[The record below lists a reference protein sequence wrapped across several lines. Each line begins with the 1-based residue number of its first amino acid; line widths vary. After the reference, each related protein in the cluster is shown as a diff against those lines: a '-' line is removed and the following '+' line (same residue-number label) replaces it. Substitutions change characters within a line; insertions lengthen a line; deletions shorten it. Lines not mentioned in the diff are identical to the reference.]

1 MSPAD
6 IKELHL
12 GVWRLLLRQCSGLTE
27 ALTALRLTFFF
38 FFWWPHSLEEKCSRL
53 ISTALLDLREGML
66 FIFHLSYESN

>member
-38 FFWWPHSLEEKCSRL
+38 FGGL
-53 ISTALLDLREGML
+53 I
-66 FIFHLSYESN
+66 HLKKSVVGLSPLPCWI